1 MPRKPSPTLTEGEL
15 RLMQVLWD
23 KRAATAAQVAE
34 ALPPPQP
41 HYSSIVTIL
50 RVLEKKG
57 FVRHREHGRAY
68 VYEPLVDRDT
78 AADTAVGHVLANFFR
93 NNPTSL
99 ALRLVS
105 KERLSRHEIDQL
117 RLLIDEYE
125 DDPA

>member
-1 MPRKPSPTLTEGEL
+1 MPRKPSPTLTEAEL

-23 KRAATAAQVAE
+23 KRAATVAQIAQ

-41 HYSSIVTIL
+41 HYSSIITIL
-50 RVLEKKG
+50 RVLERKR
-57 FVRHREHGRAY
+57 FVRHGEQGRAY

-78 AADTAVGHVLANFFR
+78 AADSAVGHVIASFFR

-105 KERLSRHEIDQL
+105 KEKLSRGDIDRL
-117 RLLIDEYE
+117 RELIDHYE
-125 DDPA
+125 DEP